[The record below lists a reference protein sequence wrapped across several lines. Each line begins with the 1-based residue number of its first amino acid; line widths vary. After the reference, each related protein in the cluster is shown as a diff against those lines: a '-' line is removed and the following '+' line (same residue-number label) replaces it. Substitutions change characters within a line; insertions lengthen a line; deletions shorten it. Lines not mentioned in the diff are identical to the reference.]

1 MENHTNPEH
10 SFRLVS
16 ETDFPYTPITEDTF
30 ERQGWEMIVE
40 KEEGDNGELEEY
52 YYWILP
58 LPKDNPDSDSVCLVS
73 SANDESKE
81 LGIMEGEYMIEV
93 EGLHGLGLCTNEEE
107 LEILYRALTR
117 NEIE

>member
-1 MENHTNPEH
+1 MEDYTDPTN
-10 SFRLVS
+10 SFRLVH
-16 ETDFPYTPITEDTF
+16 ETDFPYTPITEETF

-40 KEEGDNGELEEY
+40 NEETEEGELDEY

-58 LPKDNPDSDSVCLVS
+58 LPKDNPDSEAVCLVS
-73 SANDESKE
+73 CANDEWKP
-81 LGIMEGEYMIEV
+81 LGIEEGEYMIEI

-117 NEIE
+117 SEIE

>member
-1 MENHTNPEH
+1 MEDYTNSGN

-16 ETDFPYTPITEDTF
+16 ETNFPYTPITEETF

-40 KEEGDNGELEEY
+40 NEESEDGDVDEY

-58 LPKDNPDSDSVCLVS
+58 LPKDNPDENAICLIS
-73 SANDESKE
+73 SANDEYSS
-81 LGIMEGEYMIEV
+81 LGIKDGEYMIEID
-93 EGLHGLGLCTNEEE
+93 GLYGLGLCTNEEE

-117 NEIE
+117 TEIE